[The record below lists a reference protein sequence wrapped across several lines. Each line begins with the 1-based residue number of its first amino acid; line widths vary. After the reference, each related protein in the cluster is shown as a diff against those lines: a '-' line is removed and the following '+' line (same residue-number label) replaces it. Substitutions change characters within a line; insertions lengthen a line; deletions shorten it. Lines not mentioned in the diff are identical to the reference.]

1 MRPGGE
7 TCMQTQ
13 FSVQVLTSLSSLS
26 NLQGEKNGE
35 RSGRMGTVKVYRKSG
50 IKLKLPSCAHL
61 GDAEWL

>member
-1 MRPGGE
+1 M
-7 TCMQTQ
+7 
-13 FSVQVLTSLSSLS
+13 QVLTSLSSLS